1 VDPSVL
7 EVAVEL
13 GTPLLLLVIGYLT
26 GTIAESTH
34 YKSIRTRES
43 KMRSMPAISFKRP
56 LAHWTVSGSDMV
68 TGSTV
73 VSIDYFKRFLAG
85 LRNFVGGRV
94 KSYESLLD
102 RSRREAILR
111 MKEQARELGFDA
123 VVNVR
128 IETSRMAS
136 SSKGGKGTAGI
147 EILAFGT
154 AVKLA
159 S

>member
-26 GTIAESTH
+26 GTIADSTH

-56 LAHWTVSGSDMV
+56 PAHWTVSGSDMV